1 MQAESWISIIVAGLA
16 LAGVIYTGWSSRRQS
31 DAEGTK
37 SPYEALAA
45 RVAQLEES
53 DRAKH
58 AEIRCLRQAVDGRD
72 DVIHALVEF
81 VDSLGAWLSGGQR
94 GKAPRPSDGLHDHIR
109 TSYWHTDP
117 DGIPVVPNDGQPHN
131 LDRP

>member
-16 LAGVIYTGWSSRRQS
+16 LAGVIYTGWSSRRQA

-37 SPYEALAA
+37 SPYEALAT

-58 AEIRCLRQAVDGRD
+58 AEIQCLRRAVDGRD
-72 DVIHALVEF
+72 DIIHALVEF
-81 VDSLGAWLSGGQR
+81 VDDLGAWLSGGQR
-94 GKAPRPSDGLHDHIR
+94 GKAPRPSAVLHDHINADL
-109 TSYWHTDP
+109 WHSDP
-117 DGIPVVPNDGQPHN
+117 HGIPAVPDDGQPHN